1 MKIWINRAGQNLGTF
16 TEEEVQKGLTQ
27 GQFVGTDLGWQEGM
41 ETWKPLSEFA
51 ALRMPSPPIPD
62 ALRSSP
68 LPGPGPV
75 TQTAPSAAEGQED
88 GPAWEQR
95 QRLGVV
101 KALFETWKEV
111 LLQPGTA
118 FSRMRTTG
126 GFTGPLLFT
135 AIMAVIWAVFM
146 LIYHFVFTGSFGAMA
161 AASSRA
167 DSSTMAA
174 LGVGTSA
181 LTIILIFIIA
191 VPLILAM
198 NFVNAGI
205 THFCLSLFKGTSK
218 SYEATYRVVAYS
230 YSAWIF
236 SVIPCIGGIVAG
248 IWALVCTIVGLSK
261 VHRTEGWRAAAGVLL
276 PVFVCVFLSAG
287 AYLAILT
294 AVFSSLHNA
303 NN

>member
-16 TEEEVQKGLTQ
+16 TEEEVQRGLTQ
-27 GQFVGTDLGWQEGM
+27 GQFVATDLGWQEGM
-41 ETWKPLSEFA
+41 ETWKPLSEFPTLQMPPPPVPA
-51 ALRMPSPPIPD
+51 APRTSPSPG
-62 ALRSSP
+62 A
-68 LPGPGPV
+68 GPV
-75 TQTAPSAAEGQED
+75 PETALATTEGQED

-95 QRLGVV
+95 QTIGVL

-111 LLQPGTA
+111 LLHPGTT

-126 GFTGPLLFT
+126 GFTAPLLFT
-135 AIMAVIWAVFM
+135 AVMVIVWAVFM
-146 LIYHFVFTGSFGAMA
+146 LIYHFVLTGSFGAM

-181 LTIILIFIIA
+181 LSIILIFIIA
-191 VPLILAM
+191 IPLILAM
-198 NFVNAGI
+198 NFVSAGI
-205 THFCLSLFKGTSK
+205 THLCLSLFKGTSK

-236 SVIPCIGGIVAG
+236 SVIPCIGGILAG
-248 IWALVCTIVGLSK
+248 IWALVCTIIGLSK
-261 VHRTEGWRAAAGVLL
+261 VHRTEGWRAAVGVLL
-276 PVFVCVFLSAG
+276 PVFVCLFLTAG
-287 AYLAILT
+287 VYLTILAI
-294 AVFSSLHNA
+294 VFSSLRNA